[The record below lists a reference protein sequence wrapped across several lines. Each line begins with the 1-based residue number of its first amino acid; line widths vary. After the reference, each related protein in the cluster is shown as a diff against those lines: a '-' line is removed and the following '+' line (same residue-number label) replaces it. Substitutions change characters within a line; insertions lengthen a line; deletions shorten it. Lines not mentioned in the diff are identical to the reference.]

1 MAAEKDQ
8 VKDPLERIKFLLE
21 SKSTAKQITYKN
33 LLAAFNLLRKE
44 ASRIATDLTSKAKPS
59 DDDVTIYFR
68 DVNEHEFEVKLAGD
82 LLVFVLHT
90 NIVTFDPN
98 SPIMKDP
105 YVHQSP
111 VNRYFGQIMI
121 YNFMADSLKYNRVND
136 PGYLLV
142 RLLINH
148 EGRYV
153 VEGDGNLASLADRIL
168 PDPISPPELEVLVKI
183 AMTLAIE
190 NDLMAPAFP
199 DVRFITVHQKME
211 KTQEL
216 GAGQKIGFQMS
227 YQNSVTATK

>member
-1 MAAEKDQ
+1 MSEE
-8 VKDPLERIKFLLE
+8 KDPLERIKYLLE

-33 LLAAFNLLRKE
+33 LLTAFNLLRKE
-44 ASRIATDLTSKAKPS
+44 SSRIVTELSAKAKPG
-59 DDDVTIYFR
+59 DEDVTVYFR

-90 NIVTFDPN
+90 NIVTFDPT
-98 SPIMKDP
+98 SPVMQDP
-105 YVHQSP
+105 YITQNF
-111 VNRYFGQIMI
+111 VNRYFGQIMV
-121 YNFMADSLKYNRVND
+121 YNFMADSLKFNRVND

-142 RLLINH
+142 RLLVNH

-153 VEGDGNLASLADRIL
+153 VEGDGHLADLAGKISAE
-168 PDPISPPELEVLVKI
+168 PITEPELNILVKL
-183 AMTLAIE
+183 AMILAIE

-199 DVRFITVHQKME
+199 DVRFITVNQKLE

-227 YQNSVTATK
+227 YQNDISATK